1 MRINK
6 TAILL
11 WAAGSFS
18 FSAANAD
25 VSVVTSIKPVHSLVS
40 GVMEGVGTPTVIIE
54 GAGSPHT
61 YSLKPSQA
69 RQLQDADLVFWM
81 GDELETFLEGPIKNI
96 AKSATSIKLIDSHG
110 LKKIKFR
117 EGGMFDAHDD
127 HDDHGGHDDHGHG
140 EHAFEWAGV
149 FELSAGTYNWTFA
162 KVDGDYADPAMKMV
176 ILKSG
181 DIEASEEMA
190 ETLMSSEKAESK
202 KSGNKLVAGEMAY
215 ALNFDAS
222 KNTTTFPVEISSG
235 GKFTFFTEHMPF
247 EFEANEHFFKDASGN
262 DVEPIAQEP
271 DADHHGH
278 DDHGHDKHA
287 KDDHDDHG
295 HDKHAKDDHDD
306 HGHDK
311 HAKDDHDDHGHDKHA
326 KGGHDDHG
334 HGEFDPHVWL
344 DPINAKAIV
353 HEIEEALVKVD
364 PKNAKKY
371 EANADRIAKEMDK
384 LVEEL
389 REQLKPVQEKG
400 FIVFHDAYQYFEQ
413 RFGVSAIGSITV
425 SPEVMPG
432 AERVSELRKKIMDL
446 SATCVFSEP
455 QFEPKL
461 VKTLVE
467 GTGARTGVLDP
478 LGASLTKGPDLYS
491 QLVREMASSL
501 KNCLSAKG

>member
-1 MRINK
+1 MRVNK

-11 WAAGSFS
+11 WAISSFS

-40 GVMEGVGTPTVIIE
+40 GVMSGVGSPTVIIE

-69 RQLQDADLVFWM
+69 RQLQGADLVFWM
-81 GDELETFLEGPIKNI
+81 GDELETFLEGPIQNI
-96 AKSATSIKLIDSHG
+96 AKSAEVIKLMNSHG

-117 EGGMFDAHDD
+117 EGGMFD
-127 HDDHGGHDDHGHG
+127 DHGH
-140 EHAFEWAGV
+140 
-149 FELSAGTYNWTFA
+149 
-162 KVDGDYADPAMKMV
+162 
-176 ILKSG
+176 
-181 DIEASEEMA
+181 
-190 ETLMSSEKAESK
+190 
-202 KSGNKLVAGEMAY
+202 
-215 ALNFDAS
+215 
-222 KNTTTFPVEISSG
+222 
-235 GKFTFFTEHMPF
+235 
-247 EFEANEHFFKDASGN
+247 
-262 DVEPIAQEP
+262 
-271 DADHHGH
+271 
-278 DDHGHDKHA
+278 
-287 KDDHDDHG
+287 DDHDDHG

-311 HAKDDHDDHGHDKHA
+311 HAKDDHDDHGH
-326 KGGHDDHG
+326 
-334 HGEFDPHVWL
+334 GEFDPHVWL

-353 HEIEEALVKVD
+353 HEIEEALVRAD

-371 EANADRIAKEMDK
+371 EANADRMAKEMDK

-389 REQLKPVQEKG
+389 REQLKPIQGAG

-432 AERVSELRKKIMDL
+432 AERVSELREKIKNL
-446 SATCVFSEP
+446 RATCVFSEP

-461 VKTLVE
+461 VKTLTE

-478 LGASLTKGPDLYS
+478 LGASLTKGPELYA
-491 QLVREMASSL
+491 QLVREMANSL
-501 KNCLSAKG
+501 KRCLSAKS

>member
-1 MRINK
+1 MRVNK

-11 WAAGSFS
+11 WAISSFS

-40 GVMEGVGTPTVIIE
+40 GVMSGVGSPTVIIE

-96 AKSATSIKLIDSHG
+96 PKSAKVIKLIDSHG

-117 EGGMFDAHDD
+117 EGGMFDEHDDHDD
-127 HDDHGGHDDHGHG
+127 HDDHGK
-140 EHAFEWAGV
+140 E
-149 FELSAGTYNWTFA
+149 
-162 KVDGDYADPAMKMV
+162 
-176 ILKSG
+176 
-181 DIEASEEMA
+181 
-190 ETLMSSEKAESK
+190 
-202 KSGNKLVAGEMAY
+202 
-215 ALNFDAS
+215 
-222 KNTTTFPVEISSG
+222 
-235 GKFTFFTEHMPF
+235 
-247 EFEANEHFFKDASGN
+247 
-262 DVEPIAQEP
+262 
-271 DADHHGH
+271 
-278 DDHGHDKHA
+278 KHA

-295 HDKHAKDDHDD
+295 HDKHAKDD
-306 HGHDK
+306 
-311 HAKDDHDDHGHDKHA
+311 
-326 KGGHDDHG
+326 HDDHG

-353 HEIEEALVKVD
+353 HEIEEALVKAD

-389 REQLKPVQEKG
+389 REQLKPVQEEG

-432 AERVSELRKKIMDL
+432 AERISELRKKVIEL

-461 VKTLVE
+461 IKTLVE
-467 GTGARTGVLDP
+467 GTGAGTGVLDP
-478 LGASLTKGPDLYS
+478 LGASLTKGTDLYFK
-491 QLVREMASSL
+491 LIREMASSL
-501 KNCLSAKG
+501 KRCLSAKS

>member
-1 MRINK
+1 MRVNK

-11 WAAGSFS
+11 WAISSFS

-40 GVMEGVGTPTVIIE
+40 GVMEGVSSPIVIIE

-96 AKSATSIKLIDSHG
+96 AKRAKSIKLIDSHG

-127 HDDHGGHDDHGHG
+127 
-140 EHAFEWAGV
+140 
-149 FELSAGTYNWTFA
+149 
-162 KVDGDYADPAMKMV
+162 
-176 ILKSG
+176 
-181 DIEASEEMA
+181 
-190 ETLMSSEKAESK
+190 
-202 KSGNKLVAGEMAY
+202 
-215 ALNFDAS
+215 
-222 KNTTTFPVEISSG
+222 
-235 GKFTFFTEHMPF
+235 
-247 EFEANEHFFKDASGN
+247 
-262 DVEPIAQEP
+262 
-271 DADHHGH
+271 H

-353 HEIEEALVKVD
+353 HEIEEELVKVD
-364 PKNAKKY
+364 PKNAKK
-371 EANADRIAKEMDK
+371 
-384 LVEEL
+384 
-389 REQLKPVQEKG
+389 
-400 FIVFHDAYQYFEQ
+400 
-413 RFGVSAIGSITV
+413 
-425 SPEVMPG
+425 
-432 AERVSELRKKIMDL
+432 
-446 SATCVFSEP
+446 
-455 QFEPKL
+455 
-461 VKTLVE
+461 
-467 GTGARTGVLDP
+467 
-478 LGASLTKGPDLYS
+478 
-491 QLVREMASSL
+491 
-501 KNCLSAKG
+501 